1 MFNGATVTLAGY
13 VATQPYYRALEGDK
27 TPAMSMRVAWT
38 SRFRDR
44 ETGEWR
50 DGHTSFAN
58 VKCWRQL
65 ANNAAPSFRKGDAIV
80 LAGRLHVREYEG
92 RDGSRRIAVDIEA
105 ESIGHD
111 VNRGI
116 SVLQRTS
123 RPARDSAD
131 GLNRGEEI
139 RAGLTDD
146 EPSGGGVPAL
156 SPAGQVP
163 GDIAEASDDMFNTD
177 AVGELAAAADEV
189 MAAAAPF

>member
-13 VATQPYYRALEGDK
+13 VATQPYYWNLEGDK

-50 DGHTSFAN
+50 DGNTSFAN

-92 RDGSRRIAVDIEA
+92 KDGSRRIAVDIEA

-116 SVLQRTS
+116 SVLQRTP
-123 RPARDSAD
+123 RPARDSAE
-131 GLNRGEEI
+131 GLNRGEAI
-139 RAGLTDD
+139 RAGLTDH
-146 EPSGGGVPAL
+146 EPAGVEVPGL
-156 SPAGQVP
+156 SPAGLVP
-163 GDIAEASDDMFNTD
+163 GDIAEASDDTFNTD
-177 AVGELAAAADEV
+177 AVGELAAAADEM